1 MFTPTFTSLRRAAL
15 VLALS
20 ACTSLASAASV
31 FQIELDTSSLVAAN
45 GPSGWIDLQFN
56 PGNSGTPYAQAL
68 LTNFFGFGDAAN
80 AVTAGNVSGSLASGY
95 VIGNNDASG
104 YNDLFH
110 GVNFGGK
117 VGFTVTFSG
126 DLDPSLSGLG
136 SAFGVS
142 LFDNS
147 GTMALGTAAANGALV
162 VLNWTSL
169 GSAVATPLVNQIGT
183 SVSAV
188 PEPHTWL
195 MLGAGLALLGGVA
208 RRRRQHG

>member
-1 MFTPTFTSLRRAAL
+1 MVKPARTSLRRAAL

-31 FQIELDTSSLVAAN
+31 FQIELDTSTLVAAN
-45 GPSGWIDLQFN
+45 GNTGWIDLQFN
-56 PGNSGTPYAQAL
+56 PGNGGTPYAQAL
-68 LTNFFGFGDAAN
+68 LTNFVGFGDPTTIE
-80 AVTAGNVSGSLASGY
+80 TAGNVSGSLAGGY
-95 VIGNNDASG
+95 VIGNNDVGG

-110 GVNFGGK
+110 AVNFGGK

-136 SAFGVS
+136 SAFAVS
-142 LFDNS
+142 LFDS
-147 GTMALGTAAANGALV
+147 SKTVALGTAGDALV

-169 GSAVATPLVNQIGT
+169 GSATASPLTNQIGT

-188 PEPHTWL
+188 PEPQTWL
-195 MLGAGLALLGGVA
+195 MLGAGLALLGSVA
-208 RRRRQHG
+208 RRRRFSA